1 MSLQE
6 FYVDADFRRLTVRK
20 ITMTSMTYKSTMAYY
35 SPNPNVSILTKALQ
49 GTCFVKIL
57 ANISFIEIEKHT

>member
-1 MSLQE
+1 MLN
-6 FYVDADFRRLTVRK
+6 ADFRRLTVRK

-57 ANISFIEIEKHT
+57 ANISS